1 MIINLK
7 IFANKKTNQGRYFSK
22 EICDTII
29 KSINETTIF
38 VVNRVGLTE
47 EVDMSRAIGF
57 LKRGSAKYDN
67 HNEIVAEVDFF
78 EKDLALAQP
87 YDSQKYP
94 ILKQQKNLNM
104 AKELALLGGLDFFPV
119 GRGECDENMN
129 VIHYEL
135 LYIHTQPK

>member
-7 IFANKKTNQGRYFSK
+7 IFANKKTNQGRFFSK
-22 EICDTII
+22 DICDHII

-38 VVNRVGLTE
+38 VVNRVGITE
-47 EVDMSRAIGF
+47 EVDMTRAIGF
-57 LKRGSAKYDN
+57 LKRGSATYSEQE
-67 HNEIVAEVDFF
+67 EIIANVEFF
-78 EKDLALAQP
+78 EKNFALAQP

-94 ILKQQKNLNM
+94 ILKQDQKINM
-104 AKELALLGGLDFFPV
+104 AKELAILGGLDFFPV

-129 VIHYEL
+129 VISYEL